1 MKKADIQPNTVY
13 RVHQPADCRT
23 AYIRTA
29 TTIEW
34 VPQYGDLERA
44 IRDKE
49 EYGEGFTLA
58 YLSVDSFVTVTPD
71 CHKREFVEHDVAV
84 AEMAASWEAADE
96 KAALYS
102 YAISED
108 EDDIE
113 HLPKL
118 PGYVAGVDYTADE
131 FKEAMKVHYEAME
144 VRYSD
149 MPHRSYPRCQ
159 NQVYGRPHTRHF
171 DHSVDVE
178 AYWNKAAA
186 DAAKAAQ
193 GRVDA
198 AAAEVRHGHWQKW
211 ANAEY
216 EANVVPVVQEAL
228 RAIPQGFVEA
238 TKYDDYRKEWPLQ
251 KAIAETVDGDDA
263 SYKVSRNWNVR
274 LDVDNDGN
282 PFVDYYEGW
291 YSLKLELSF
300 AAMTAMAAAWE
311 KAYGDRP
318 VDEVLA
324 EFGPT
329 FNLTRPPDEALDAD
343 QRNDEFSVSHRVNNP
358 STDEV
363 TV

>member
-34 VPQYGDLERA
+34 VPQYGDLARA

-49 EYGEGFTLA
+49 GYGEGFTLA

-71 CHKREFVEHDVAV
+71 FHKREFVEHDVAV

-108 EDDIE
+108 EDDIK

-144 VRYSD
+144 VRYPD

-193 GRVDA
+193 DKVDA
-198 AAAEVRHGHWQKW
+198 AAAKVRHGHWLEW
-211 ANAEY
+211 ANAEF

-228 RAIPQGFVEA
+228 QAIPQGFVEA
-238 TKYDDYRKEWPLQ
+238 TEYDKYRKEWPLQ

-282 PFVDYYEGW
+282 PFIDYDGGM
-291 YSLKLELSF
+291 SSIRLELPL
-300 AAMTAMAAAWE
+300 AAMLAMAAAWE

-318 VDEVLA
+318 ADEVLA

-329 FNLTRPPDEALDAD
+329 FNLTRPPNEALTAE
-343 QRNDEFSVSHRVNNP
+343 QRNAREAK
-358 STDEV
+358 
-363 TV
+363 